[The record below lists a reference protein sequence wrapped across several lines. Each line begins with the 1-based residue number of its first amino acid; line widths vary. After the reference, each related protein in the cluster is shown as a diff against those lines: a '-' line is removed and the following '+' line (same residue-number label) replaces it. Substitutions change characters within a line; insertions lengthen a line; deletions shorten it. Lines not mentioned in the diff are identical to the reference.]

1 LKYYIWNIIYFHYKE
16 EKIAMK
22 KVHGIFAPIA
32 TAFDASGE
40 VDYSVFAENTVS
52 FGATKL
58 SGLVVLGSNGEF
70 TLLSHEEKVKLVE
83 TARNHLPA
91 DKMVIAGTGCESFRE
106 TLQLTKESAAVGA
119 DVALVVTP
127 NYYKKDM
134 NEAALGKFYT
144 MLADASPIPVMIY
157 NMPGNS
163 GVNVPSSLT
172 LKLAAHP
179 NITGIKDSGGN
190 IVQISEVLAKAPEGF
205 SVFAGS
211 GSYLLATLLLGGV
224 GGTLAVANVVPNYCA
239 EIQEN
244 FGKGDLEKA
253 RKMQLA
259 LLPLNAAVT
268 SRFGI
273 GGMKA
278 AMDMVGFKGGLPRLP
293 ILPAGEETRK
303 EIARILKE
311 LGIPTV

>member
-1 LKYYIWNIIYFHYKE
+1 
-16 EKIAMK
+16 MK

-106 TLQLTKESAAVGA
+106 TLQLTQECAAVGA

-211 GSYLLATLLLGGV
+211 GSYLLATLMLGGV
-224 GGTLAVANVVPNYCA
+224 GGTLAVANVVPNFCA

-244 FGKGDLEKA
+244 FEKGDLEKA
-253 RKMQLA
+253 RKMQLS

>member
-1 LKYYIWNIIYFHYKE
+1 MN
-16 EKIAMK
+16 K
-22 KVHGIFAPIA
+22 KVRGIFAPIA

-40 VDYSVFAENTVS
+40 VDYSTFAENTVA

-91 DKMVIAGTGCESFRE
+91 EKMVIAGTGCESFRE
-106 TLQLTKESAAVGA
+106 TLQLTKECAAVGA

-134 NEAALGKFYT
+134 NEAALGNFYT

-224 GGTLAVANVVPNYCA
+224 GGTLAVANVVPDYCA

-244 FGKGDLEKA
+244 FEKGDIEKA

-278 AMDMVGFKGGLPRLP
+278 TMDMVGFKGGLPRLP
-293 ILPAGEETRK
+293 ILPAGEETKK

>member
-1 LKYYIWNIIYFHYKE
+1 
-16 EKIAMK
+16 MR

-40 VDYSVFAENTVS
+40 VDYGTFAENVKT

-58 SGLVVLGSNGEF
+58 AGLVVLGSNGEF
-70 TLLSHEEKVKLVE
+70 TMLSFEEKVKLVK
-83 TARNHLPA
+83 TARENLPA
-91 DKMVIAGTGCESFRE
+91 EKMVIAGTGCESFKE
-106 TLQLTKESAAVGA
+106 TLELTKECAAVGA
-119 DVALVVTP
+119 EVALVVTP
-127 NYYKKDM
+127 NYYKRDM
-134 NEAALGKFYT
+134 NEAALEKFFT
-144 MLADASPIPVMIY
+144 MLADASPIPVMLY

-163 GVNVPSSLT
+163 GINIPSSLT
-172 LKLAAHP
+172 VKLASHS

-211 GSYLLATLLLGGV
+211 GSYLLPTLALGGK
-224 GGTLAVANVVPNYCA
+224 GGTLAVANVVPDYCA

-244 FGKGDLEKA
+244 FEKGDFEKA

-278 AMDMVGFKGGLPRLP
+278 AMDLVGYKGGLPRLP
-293 ILPAGEETRK
+293 ILPASDETRK
-303 EIARILKE
+303 TIAAILKE
-311 LGIPTV
+311 LGVKTV

>member
-1 LKYYIWNIIYFHYKE
+1 
-16 EKIAMK
+16 MK
-22 KVHGIFAPIA
+22 KVRGIFAPIA
-32 TAFDASGE
+32 TAFDASG
-40 VDYSVFAENTVS
+40 DMNCAVFAENVVA

-58 SGLVVLGSNGEF
+58 AGLVVLGSNGEF
-70 TLLSHEEKVKLVE
+70 TLLSHEEKVKLLEV
-83 TARNHLPA
+83 ARNHLPA
-91 DKMVIAGTGCESFRE
+91 GKMIIAGTGCESLKE
-106 TLQLTKESAAVGA
+106 TVTLTKESAAAGA

-127 NYYKKDM
+127 NYYKRDM
-134 NEAALGKFYT
+134 NEAALEKFYT
-144 MLADASPIPVMIY
+144 MLADVSPIPVMIY

-163 GVNVPSSLT
+163 GVNVSSSLT
-172 LKLAAHP
+172 LKLAGHP
-179 NITGIKDSGGN
+179 NITGIKDSGGS
-190 IVQISEVLAKAPEGF
+190 IVQISEVLDRAPEGF

-211 GSYLLATLLLGGV
+211 GSYLLATLMLGGA
-224 GGTLAVANVVPNYCA
+224 GGTLAVANVVPDYCV

-244 FGKGDLEKA
+244 FEKGDLEKA

-278 AMDMVGFKGGLPRLP
+278 AMDMAGFKGGLPRLP
-293 ILPAGEETRK
+293 ILPASEEAKK

-311 LGIPTV
+311 LGISVA

>member
-1 LKYYIWNIIYFHYKE
+1 
-16 EKIAMK
+16 MK
-22 KVHGIFAPIA
+22 KVRGIFAPIA

-40 VDYSVFAENTVS
+40 VDYSTFAGNTVT

-83 TARNHLPA
+83 TARNHLPEG
-91 DKMVIAGTGCESFRE
+91 KMVIAGTGCESFRE
-106 TLQLTKESAAVGA
+106 TLQLTKECAAVGA

-134 NEAALGKFYT
+134 NEAALGNFYT

-211 GSYLLATLLLGGV
+211 GSYLLATLMLGGV
-224 GGTLAVANVVPNYCA
+224 GGTLAVANVVPDYCA

-244 FGKGDLEKA
+244 FEKGDLEKA

-259 LLPLNAAVT
+259 LLPLNTAVT

-293 ILPAGEETRK
+293 ILPAGEDTRK

>member
-1 LKYYIWNIIYFHYKE
+1 
-16 EKIAMK
+16 MK

-32 TAFDASGE
+32 TAFDASGD
-40 VDYSVFAENTVS
+40 VDYSVFAENTVT

-106 TLQLTKESAAVGA
+106 TLQLTKECAAVGA

-134 NEAALGKFYT
+134 NGPALEKFYT

-172 LKLAAHP
+172 LKVAAHP

-211 GSYLLATLLLGGV
+211 GSYLLATLMLGGV
-224 GGTLAVANVVPNYCA
+224 GGTLAVANVVPDYCA

-244 FGKGDLEKA
+244 FEKGDLEKA

-293 ILPAGEETRK
+293 ILPAGEETGK

>member
-1 LKYYIWNIIYFHYKE
+1 MN
-16 EKIAMK
+16 K
-22 KVHGIFAPIA
+22 KVRGIFAPIA

-40 VDYSVFAENTVS
+40 VDYSTFAENTVA

-91 DKMVIAGTGCESFRE
+91 EKMVIAGTGCESFRE
-106 TLQLTKESAAVGA
+106 TLQLTKECAAVGA

-134 NEAALGKFYT
+134 NEAALGNFYT

-224 GGTLAVANVVPNYCA
+224 GGTLAVANVVPDYCA

-244 FGKGDLEKA
+244 FEKGDLEKA

-303 EIARILKE
+303 EIARILRE

>member
-1 LKYYIWNIIYFHYKE
+1 
-16 EKIAMK
+16 MK

-32 TAFDASGE
+32 TAFDASGD
-40 VDYSVFAENTVS
+40 VDYSVFAENTVT

-106 TLQLTKESAAVGA
+106 TLQLTKECAAVGA

-134 NEAALGKFYT
+134 NGPALEKFYT

-172 LKLAAHP
+172 LKVAAHP
-179 NITGIKDSGGN
+179 NIKGIKDSGGN

-211 GSYLLATLLLGGV
+211 GSYLLATLMLGGV
-224 GGTLAVANVVPNYCA
+224 G
-239 EIQEN
+239 EI
-244 FGKGDLEKA
+244 GRA
-253 RKMQLA
+253 H
-259 LLPLNAAVT
+259 V
-268 SRFGI
+268 
-273 GGMKA
+273 
-278 AMDMVGFKGGLPRLP
+278 
-293 ILPAGEETRK
+293 
-303 EIARILKE
+303 
-311 LGIPTV
+311 

>member
-1 LKYYIWNIIYFHYKE
+1 
-16 EKIAMK
+16 MK

-40 VDYSVFAENTVS
+40 VDYSTFAENTVS

-91 DKMVIAGTGCESFRE
+91 GKMVIAGTGCESFRE
-106 TLQLTKESAAVGA
+106 TLQLTKECASVGA

-134 NEAALGKFYT
+134 NEAALEKFYT

-190 IVQISEVLAKAPEGF
+190 IVQISEVLAKAPAGF

-211 GSYLLATLLLGGV
+211 GSYLLATLMLGGV
-224 GGTLAVANVVPNYCA
+224 GGTLAVANVVPDYCA
-239 EIQEN
+239 GIQEN
-244 FGKGDLEKA
+244 FEKGDLEKA

>member
-1 LKYYIWNIIYFHYKE
+1 
-16 EKIAMK
+16 MK

-224 GGTLAVANVVPNYCA
+224 GGTLAVANVVPDYCA

>member
-1 LKYYIWNIIYFHYKE
+1 
-16 EKIAMK
+16 MK

-32 TAFDASGE
+32 TAFDASGD
-40 VDYSVFAENTVS
+40 VDYSVFAENTVT

-106 TLQLTKESAAVGA
+106 TLQLTKECAAVGA

-134 NEAALGKFYT
+134 NGPALEKFYT

-211 GSYLLATLLLGGV
+211 GSYLLATLMLGGV
-224 GGTLAVANVVPNYCA
+224 GGTLAVANVVPDYCA

-244 FGKGDLEKA
+244 FEKGDLEKA

-293 ILPAGEETRK
+293 ILPAGEETGK

>member
-1 LKYYIWNIIYFHYKE
+1 
-16 EKIAMK
+16 MK

-40 VDYSVFAENTVS
+40 VDYSTFAENTVS

-91 DKMVIAGTGCESFRE
+91 GKMVIAGTGCESFRE
-106 TLQLTKESAAVGA
+106 TLQLTKECASVGA

-134 NEAALGKFYT
+134 NEAALGNFYT

-224 GGTLAVANVVPNYCA
+224 GGTLAVANVVPDYCA

-244 FGKGDLEKA
+244 FEKGDIEKA

>member
-1 LKYYIWNIIYFHYKE
+1 MEFSPHRHRLRRFR
-16 EKIAMK
+16 
-22 KVHGIFAPIA
+22 
-32 TAFDASGE
+32 E
-40 VDYSVFAENTVS
+40 VDYSTFAENTVA

-83 TARNHLPA
+83 TARKHLPA
-91 DKMVIAGTGCESFRE
+91 EKMVIAGTGCEAFRE
-106 TLQLTKESAAVGA
+106 TLQLTKDCAAVGA

-134 NEAALGKFYT
+134 NEAALGNFYT

-224 GGTLAVANVVPNYCA
+224 GGTLAVANVVPDYCA

-244 FGKGDLEKA
+244 FEKGDIEKA

-293 ILPAGEETRK
+293 ILPAGEETKK

>member
-1 LKYYIWNIIYFHYKE
+1 
-16 EKIAMK
+16 MK

-106 TLQLTKESAAVGA
+106 TLQLTKECAAVGA

>member
-1 LKYYIWNIIYFHYKE
+1 MEKE
-16 EKIAMK
+16 SVFEMN
-22 KVHGIFAPIA
+22 KVKGIFAPIA

-40 VDYSVFAENTVS
+40 VNYNVFAENVEA
-52 FGATKL
+52 FGKTKL
-58 SGLVVLGSNGEF
+58 AGLVVLGSNGEF
-70 TLLSHEEKVKLVE
+70 TLLSHDEKVKLVE
-83 TARNHLPA
+83 TARKHLPK
-91 DKMVIAGTGCESFRE
+91 DKMIIAGTGCESLKE
-106 TLQLTKESAAVGA
+106 TVQLTKECAEKGA

-134 NEAALGKFYT
+134 NEAALEKFYT

-172 LKLAAHP
+172 VKLSAHP
-179 NITGIKDSGGN
+179 NITGTKDSGGN
-190 IVQISEVLAKAPEGF
+190 IVQISEVLARAPKDF

-211 GSYLLATLLLGGV
+211 GSYLLATLVLGGV
-224 GGTLAVANVVPNYCA
+224 GGTLAVANVVPDYCV
-239 EIQEN
+239 EIQES
-244 FGKGDLEKA
+244 FERGDLEKA

-268 SRFGI
+268 SRFAI
-273 GGMKA
+273 GGMKT

-293 ILPAGEETRK
+293 ILPASEETKK
-303 EIARILKE
+303 EISRILKE

>member
-1 LKYYIWNIIYFHYKE
+1 
-16 EKIAMK
+16 MR

-40 VDYSVFAENTVS
+40 VDYGTYAENVKT

-58 SGLVVLGSNGEF
+58 AGLVILGSNGEF
-70 TLLSHEEKVKLVE
+70 TMLSYDEKVKLVKA
-83 TARNHLPA
+83 ARENLPKE
-91 DKMVIAGTGCESFRE
+91 KMVIAGTGCESFKE
-106 TLQLTKESAAVGA
+106 TLELTKECAEAGA
-119 DVALVVTP
+119 EVALVVTP
-127 NYYKKDM
+127 NYYKRDM
-134 NEAALGKFYT
+134 NEAALEKFFT
-144 MLADASPIPVMIY
+144 MLADASPIPVMLY

-163 GVNVPSSLT
+163 GINIPSSLT
-172 LKLAAHP
+172 VKLAAHP

-211 GSYLLATLLLGGV
+211 GSYLLPTLMLGGL
-224 GGTLAVANVVPNYCA
+224 GGTLAVANVVPDYCA

-244 FGKGDLEKA
+244 FEKGDLEKA

-268 SRFGI
+268 SRFG
-273 GGMKA
+273 
-278 AMDMVGFKGGLPRLP
+278 
-293 ILPAGEETRK
+293 
-303 EIARILKE
+303 
-311 LGIPTV
+311 

>member
-1 LKYYIWNIIYFHYKE
+1 
-16 EKIAMK
+16 MK

-32 TAFDASGE
+32 TAFDASGD
-40 VDYSVFAENTVS
+40 VDYSVFAENTVT

-106 TLQLTKESAAVGA
+106 TLQLTKECAAVGA

-134 NEAALGKFYT
+134 NGPALEKFYT

-211 GSYLLATLLLGGV
+211 GSYLLATLMLGGV
-224 GGTLAVANVVPNYCA
+224 GGTLAVANVVPDFCS

-244 FGKGDLEKA
+244 FEKGDIEKA

>member
-1 LKYYIWNIIYFHYKE
+1 
-16 EKIAMK
+16 MR

-40 VDYSVFAENTVS
+40 VDYGTFAENVKT

-58 SGLVVLGSNGEF
+58 AGLVVLGSNGEF
-70 TLLSHEEKVKLVE
+70 TMLSHDEKVKLVK
-83 TARNHLPA
+83 TARENLPRE
-91 DKMVIAGTGCESFRE
+91 KMVIAGTGCESFKE
-106 TLQLTKESAAVGA
+106 TLELTKECAAAGA
-119 DVALVVTP
+119 EVALVVTP
-127 NYYKKDM
+127 NYYKRDM
-134 NEAALGKFYT
+134 NEAALEKFFT
-144 MLADASPIPVMIY
+144 MLADASPIPVMLY

-163 GVNVPSSLT
+163 GINIPSSLT
-172 LKLAAHP
+172 IKLASHP

-211 GSYLLATLLLGGV
+211 GSYPLPTLALGGK
-224 GGTLAVANVVPNYCA
+224 GGTLAVANVVPDFCA

-244 FGKGDLEKA
+244 FENGNFEKA

-278 AMDMVGFKGGLPRLP
+278 AMDLVGYKGGLPRLP
-293 ILPAGEETRK
+293 ILPAGDDTRK
-303 EIARILKE
+303 TIAGILKE
-311 LGIPTV
+311 LGIKTV

>member
-1 LKYYIWNIIYFHYKE
+1 
-16 EKIAMK
+16 MR

-40 VDYSVFAENTVS
+40 VDYGTFAENVKT

-58 SGLVVLGSNGEF
+58 AGLVVLGSNGEF
-70 TLLSHEEKVKLVE
+70 TMLSHDEKVKLVK
-83 TARNHLPA
+83 TARENLPRE
-91 DKMVIAGTGCESFRE
+91 KMVIAGTGCESFKE
-106 TLQLTKESAAVGA
+106 TLELTKECAAAGA
-119 DVALVVTP
+119 EVALVVTP
-127 NYYKKDM
+127 NYYKRDM
-134 NEAALGKFYT
+134 NEAALEKFFT
-144 MLADASPIPVMIY
+144 MLADASPIPVMLY

-163 GVNVPSSLT
+163 GINIPSSLT
-172 LKLAAHP
+172 IKLASHP

-211 GSYLLATLLLGGV
+211 GSYLLPTLALGGK
-224 GGTLAVANVVPNYCA
+224 GGTLAVANVVPDYCA

-244 FGKGDLEKA
+244 FENGNFEKA

-278 AMDMVGFKGGLPRLP
+278 AMDLVGYKGGLPRLP
-293 ILPAGEETRK
+293 ILPAGDDTRK
-303 EIARILKE
+303 AIAGILKE
-311 LGIPTV
+311 LGIKTV

>member
-1 LKYYIWNIIYFHYKE
+1 MN
-16 EKIAMK
+16 K
-22 KVHGIFAPIA
+22 KVRGIFAPIA

-40 VDYSVFAENTVS
+40 VDYSTFAENTVA

-70 TLLSHEEKVKLVE
+70 TLLSHDEKVKLVE

-91 DKMVIAGTGCESFRE
+91 EKMVIAGTGCESFKE
-106 TLQLTKESAAVGA
+106 TLQLTKECAAVGA

-134 NEAALGKFYT
+134 NEAALGNFYT

-224 GGTLAVANVVPNYCA
+224 GGTLAVANVVPDYCA

-244 FGKGDLEKA
+244 FEKGDLEKA

>member
-1 LKYYIWNIIYFHYKE
+1 
-16 EKIAMK
+16 MK

-32 TAFDASGE
+32 TAFDASGD
-40 VDYSVFAENTVS
+40 VDYSVFAENTVT

-106 TLQLTKESAAVGA
+106 TLQLTKECAAVGA

-134 NEAALGKFYT
+134 NGPALEKFYT

-179 NITGIKDSGGN
+179 NIKGIKDSGGN

-211 GSYLLATLLLGGV
+211 GSYLLATLMLGGV
-224 GGTLAVANVVPNYCA
+224 GGTLAVANVVPDYCA

-244 FGKGDLEKA
+244 FEKGDLEKA

>member
-1 LKYYIWNIIYFHYKE
+1 
-16 EKIAMK
+16 MK

-32 TAFDASGE
+32 TAFDASGD
-40 VDYSVFAENTVS
+40 VDYSVFAENTVT

-106 TLQLTKESAAVGA
+106 TLQLTKECAAVGA

-134 NEAALGKFYT
+134 NGPALEKFYT

-172 LKLAAHP
+172 LKVAAHP
-179 NITGIKDSGGN
+179 NIKGIKDSGGN

-211 GSYLLATLLLGGV
+211 GSYLLATLMLGGV
-224 GGTLAVANVVPNYCA
+224 GGTLAVANVVPDYCA

-244 FGKGDLEKA
+244 FEKGDLEKA

-293 ILPAGEETRK
+293 ILPAGEETGK

>member
-1 LKYYIWNIIYFHYKE
+1 
-16 EKIAMK
+16 MK

-32 TAFDASGE
+32 TAFDASGD
-40 VDYSVFAENTVS
+40 VDYSVFAENTVT

-211 GSYLLATLLLGGV
+211 GSYLLATLMLGGV
-224 GGTLAVANVVPNYCA
+224 GGTLAVANVVPDFCA

-244 FGKGDLEKA
+244 FEKGDLEKA

>member
-1 LKYYIWNIIYFHYKE
+1 
-16 EKIAMK
+16 MK

-52 FGATKL
+52 FGTTKL

>member
-1 LKYYIWNIIYFHYKE
+1 
-16 EKIAMK
+16 MK

-40 VDYSVFAENTVS
+40 VDYSTFAENTVA

-83 TARNHLPA
+83 TAKNHLPA
-91 DKMVIAGTGCESFRE
+91 EKMVIAGTGCESFRE
-106 TLQLTKESAAVGA
+106 TLQLTKECAAVGA

-134 NEAALGKFYT
+134 NEAALVNFYT

-224 GGTLAVANVVPNYCA
+224 GGTLAVANVVPDYCA

-244 FGKGDLEKA
+244 FEKGDIEKA

-293 ILPAGEETRK
+293 ILPAGEETKK

>member
-1 LKYYIWNIIYFHYKE
+1 MN
-16 EKIAMK
+16 K
-22 KVHGIFAPIA
+22 KVRGIFAPIA

-40 VDYSVFAENTVS
+40 VDYSTFAENTVV

-91 DKMVIAGTGCESFRE
+91 EKMVIAGTGCESFRE
-106 TLQLTKESAAVGA
+106 TLQLTKECAAVGA

-134 NEAALGKFYT
+134 NEAALVNFYT

-224 GGTLAVANVVPNYCA
+224 GGTLAVANVVPDYCA

-244 FGKGDLEKA
+244 FEKGDIEKA

-293 ILPAGEETRK
+293 ILPAGEETKK

>member
-1 LKYYIWNIIYFHYKE
+1 
-16 EKIAMK
+16 MK

-40 VDYSVFAENTVS
+40 VDYSTFAENTVS

-91 DKMVIAGTGCESFRE
+91 GKMVIAGTGCESFRE
-106 TLQLTKESAAVGA
+106 TLQLTKECASVGA

-134 NEAALGKFYT
+134 NEAALEKFYT

-163 GVNVPSSLT
+163 GVNVPSPLT

-190 IVQISEVLAKAPEGF
+190 IVQISEVLAKAPAGF

-211 GSYLLATLLLGGV
+211 GSYLLATLMLGGV
-224 GGTLAVANVVPNYCA
+224 GGTLAVANVVPDYCA
-239 EIQEN
+239 GIQEN
-244 FGKGDLEKA
+244 FEKGDLEKA

>member
-1 LKYYIWNIIYFHYKE
+1 MNT
-16 EKIAMK
+16 
-22 KVHGIFAPIA
+22 VRGIFAPIA

-40 VDYSVFAENTVS
+40 VNYDIFAENVRA

-58 SGLVVLGSNGEF
+58 AGLVVLGSNGEF
-70 TLLSHEEKVKLVE
+70 TLLAHDEKVKLVE
-83 TARNHLPA
+83 TARKHLPSG
-91 DKMVIAGTGCESFRE
+91 KKIIAGTGCESLKE
-106 TLQLTKESAAVGA
+106 TVELTKRCAAAGA
-119 DVALVVTP
+119 EVALVVTP

-134 NEAALGKFYT
+134 NDAALEKFYT

-163 GVNVPSSLT
+163 GVNVPSALT
-172 LKLAAHP
+172 LKLSAHP

-190 IVQISEVLAKAPEGF
+190 IVQISEVLAKAPADF

-211 GSYLLATLLLGGV
+211 GSYLLATLVLGGV
-224 GGTLAVANVVPNYCA
+224 GGTLAVANVVPDYCA
-239 EIQEN
+239 EIQER
-244 FGKGDLEKA
+244 FEKGDLEGA

-268 SRFGI
+268 SRFAI

-278 AMDMVGFKGGLPRLP
+278 AMDMVGYKGGLPRLP
-293 ILPAGEETRK
+293 ILPASEETKK

-311 LGIPTV
+311 LGVPAA

>member
-1 LKYYIWNIIYFHYKE
+1 
-16 EKIAMK
+16 MK

-32 TAFDASGE
+32 TAFDASGD
-40 VDYSVFAENTVS
+40 VDYSVFAENTVT

-106 TLQLTKESAAVGA
+106 TLQLTKECAAVGA

-134 NEAALGKFYT
+134 NGPALEKFYT

-211 GSYLLATLLLGGV
+211 GSYLLATLMLGGV
-224 GGTLAVANVVPNYCA
+224 GGTLAVANVVPDFCA

-244 FGKGDLEKA
+244 FEKGDLEKA

>member
-1 LKYYIWNIIYFHYKE
+1 
-16 EKIAMK
+16 MK

-32 TAFDASGE
+32 TAFDASGD
-40 VDYSVFAENTVS
+40 VDYSVFAENTVT

-106 TLQLTKESAAVGA
+106 TLQLTKECAAVGA

-134 NEAALGKFYT
+134 NGPALEKFYT

-211 GSYLLATLLLGGV
+211 GSYLLATLMLGGV
-224 GGTLAVANVVPNYCA
+224 GGTLAVANVVPDYCA

-244 FGKGDLEKA
+244 FEKGDLEKA

>member
-1 LKYYIWNIIYFHYKE
+1 
-16 EKIAMK
+16 MR

-40 VDYSVFAENTVS
+40 VDYGTFAANVKT

-58 SGLVVLGSNGEF
+58 AGLVILGSNGEF
-70 TLLSHEEKVKLVE
+70 TMLSHEEKVRLVK
-83 TARNHLPA
+83 TARENLPQE
-91 DKMVIAGTGCESFRE
+91 KMVIAGTGCESFKE
-106 TLQLTKESAAVGA
+106 TLELTKECAAAGA
-119 DVALVVTP
+119 EVALVVTP
-127 NYYKKDM
+127 NYYKRDM
-134 NEAALGKFYT
+134 NEAALEKFFT
-144 MLADASPIPVMIY
+144 MLADASPIPVMLY

-163 GVNVPSSLT
+163 GINIPSTLT

-190 IVQISEVLAKAPEGF
+190 IVQISEVLAKAPKSF

-211 GSYLLATLLLGGV
+211 GSYLLPTLMLGGL
-224 GGTLAVANVVPNYCA
+224 GGTLAVANVVPDYCA

-244 FGKGDLEKA
+244 FENGNFEKA

-278 AMDMVGFKGGLPRLP
+278 AMDLVGYKGGLPRLP
-293 ILPAGEETRK
+293 ILPASEETRNT
-303 EIARILKE
+303 IAGILRE
-311 LGIPTV
+311 LGIKTV

>member
-1 LKYYIWNIIYFHYKE
+1 MN
-16 EKIAMK
+16 K
-22 KVHGIFAPIA
+22 KVRGIFAPIA

-40 VDYSVFAENTVS
+40 VDYSTFAENTVA

-91 DKMVIAGTGCESFRE
+91 EKMVIAGTGCESFRE
-106 TLQLTKESAAVGA
+106 TLQLTKECAAVGA

-134 NEAALGKFYT
+134 NEAALGNFYT

-224 GGTLAVANVVPNYCA
+224 GGTLAVANVVPDYCA

-244 FGKGDLEKA
+244 FEKGDIEKA

>member
-1 LKYYIWNIIYFHYKE
+1 MNI
-16 EKIAMK
+16 
-22 KVHGIFAPIA
+22 VRGIFAPIA